1 MTFKHGGEPWNKG
14 KLLSEET
21 KKKISIA
28 CLGRPSWNTGK
39 HLSEE
44 TKAKIR
50 AYHLGRPLSKEH
62 KKKIGLSRI
71 GKHHTEEA
79 KLKIGAFHKGKQWAL
94 GKKFS
99 EETKRRMSLAQMGN
113 TKLLGFW
120 NGRKHKLETKLKISK
135 LRKGNPKYCGVNH
148 SFYGVHHTEESKE
161 KMSKAALTRDYTF
174 EDTSIEVK
182 LQEALR
188 KRGVKFVTHYKIT
201 GRPDIAI
208 PEKRVVIFA
217 DGDYFHANPKLY
229 TQDSIIKGKY
239 ASDIWEHD
247 AQVTKQL
254 QTEGWCVRRYWE
266 SEINANVDAIAT
278 GLTKVLS
285 ILPLNKEIC

>member
-1 MTFKHGGEPWNKG
+1 MLPYISMAQKGE
-14 KLLSEET
+14 
-21 KKKISIA
+21 
-28 CLGRPSWNTGK
+28 

-50 AYHLGRPLSKEH
+50 AYHIGKPLSEEH
-62 KKKIGLSRI
+62 KKKISVGYQRWYATPESKKILSIART
-71 GKHHTEEA
+71 GNTNA
-79 KLKIGAFHKGKQWAL
+79 RGNL
-94 GKKFS
+94 GKKKS

-113 TKLLGFW
+113 TKTLGVW
-120 NGRKHKLETKLKISK
+120 DGRKHK
-135 LRKGNPKYCGVNH
+135 
-148 SFYGVHHTEESKE
+148 EESKN
-161 KMSKAALTRDYTF
+161 KIRLASLGNKKWLGKHHTDSSKDKISKAALTRDYTF
-174 EDTSIEVK
+174 EDTSIEIK

-188 KRGVKFVTHYKIT
+188 KMGVKFVTHYKIT